1 MILFY
6 LTTNTGAFMSKSKH
20 SAKIIEDHDGSFYCL
35 KCGQAG
41 FKTKSAGYGHLTT
54 CKGYKATVNKISKE
68 LKELGLD
75 TSSQKTEINRLGDE
89 QELYADESS
98 SSSAYFSKSGP
109 TVGHPRATLG
119 PPSGP
124 PSGSPSNIPDEFKR
138 EMMKLKSQNEIL
150 QKLAFN
156 HNQHYPLARQ
166 NFAGPQEM
174 VSSTFGD
181 LMQNPFVKMVVTLG
195 ALALVLNFVQDQ
207 FDKLDRKGK
216 NKRN

>member
-1 MILFY
+1 
-6 LTTNTGAFMSKSKH
+6 
-20 SAKIIEDHDGSFYCL
+20 
-35 KCGQAG
+35 
-41 FKTKSAGYGHLTT
+41 
-54 CKGYKATVNKISKE
+54 
-68 LKELGLD
+68 
-75 TSSQKTEINRLGDE
+75 
-89 QELYADESS
+89 
-98 SSSAYFSKSGP
+98 
-109 TVGHPRATLG
+109 
-119 PPSGP
+119 
-124 PSGSPSNIPDEFKR
+124 
-138 EMMKLKSQNEIL
+138 MMKLKSQNEIL